1 MGGPWLPPPPDAS
14 GDIESKRE
22 EGRRSFCVS
31 RSKEGGNRRE
41 NCKLLL
47 FPRTSL
53 ACFSSLRSPL
63 RGEVGGKKEG
73 PFSLSPHTR
82 NGPRLR
88 EGIPLSAGLT
98 AVQFLEGT
106 KKREGLGDKEEE
118 FPSKDCERK
127 EKKEC
132 SECGNRKRRRRK

>member
-1 MGGPWLPPPPDAS
+1 MGLGSPRRPTPLVTLRVRERKDDGRS
-14 GDIESKRE
+14 VYLVQRRKR
-22 EGRRSFCVS
+22 
-31 RSKEGGNRRE
+31 GGNRRE

-47 FPRTSL
+47 FPRTSF

-63 RGEVGGKKEG
+63 RGEVGGKKGE

-118 FPSKDCERK
+118 FPSKDCERR

-132 SECGNRKRRRRK
+132 SECGNRN